1 MMKLLKTCI
10 AGMLLLLL
18 SCSNQTDQSITGYAV
33 HFADDQVLI
42 VEAIQHSTTNQI
54 EARDA
59 VWITNLKD
67 ERIGSLLTV
76 KLGDGY
82 DTYPGVSSAKKIIQ
96 EQQLPGEKE
105 IIRACL
111 DYANEKWNEGIAVID
126 NIQYHNANE
135 QWEVVIGNLFNDN
148 SITVVIGKDKVITE
162 K

>member
-1 MMKLLKTCI
+1 M
-10 AGMLLLLL
+10 
-18 SCSNQTDQSITGYAV
+18 
-33 HFADDQVLI
+33 
-42 VEAIQHSTTNQI
+42 
-54 EARDA
+54 
-59 VWITNLKD
+59 
-67 ERIGSLLTV
+67 LTV

-111 DYANEKWNEGIAVID
+111 DYAKEKWNEGIAVID

-148 SITVVIGKDKVITE
+148 SITVVIGKDKVIIE